1 MLMLPSRPS
10 SVRPGI
16 VIDVML
22 MLPPSG
28 MPPEIT
34 DAYVTPGACAMR
46 STMAVNGTA

>member
-1 MLMLPSRPS
+1 MLLSLES

-16 VIDVML
+16 VMVVML

-34 DAYVTPGACAMR
+34 DACVTPGVLRDALDDLHELR
-46 STMAVNGTA
+46 RE